1 MVHHDAQPQ
10 PRNAD
15 TPLMQRWGIRGSEYT
30 LEDVMRIAGTS
41 RSTVLRAR
49 RIERHG
55 LADAVLFHG
64 MSTAAAL
71 YACDLL
77 DLRRG
82 AA

>member
-1 MVHHDAQPQ
+1 MVQEPRKDGTQLQ
-10 PRNAD
+10 PRNLG
-15 TPLMQRWGIRGSEYT
+15 TPPCRYT
-30 LEDVMRIAGTS
+30 IADVMRQAGVS
-41 RSTVLRAR
+41 RQTVLRAR

-55 LADAVLFHG
+55 LGDAVMFEGL
-64 MSTAAAL
+64 STAAAL